1 MTVCFFGHRDT
12 PESVR
17 PILRQTLIELIEKKE
32 ADRFY
37 VGNQGTFDTMA
48 LQTLQELKKE
58 YTHIAY
64 SVVLAYLPT
73 QPSEISCSTI
83 YPEGMELAPARY
95 AIDRRNRWM
104 IEHSDT
110 VVCYVSLSFG
120 GAAKYRD
127 LAHQK
132 KRIVLNLYREK

>member
-17 PILRQTLIELIEKKE
+17 PILRQTLMELIEKQE
-32 ADRFY
+32 AERFY
-37 VGNQGTFDTMA
+37 VGNQGSFDAMV
-48 LQTLQELKKE
+48 LQTLQELKTN
-58 YTHIAY
+58 YPHIAY

-73 QPSEISCSTI
+73 RPTEFSYATI
-83 YPEGMELAPARY
+83 YPERMELAPARY

-104 IEHSDT
+104 IKHSDT

-127 LAHQK
+127 LAVRK
-132 KRIVLNLYREK
+132 KRNVLNLYKI